1 MEGQIYCLLENPKL
15 LLKWEVLRNDMHWL
29 FDCFGFPLL
38 GSFTYWGQNAVL
50 ALPIYLSVIFLTY
63 PSADSSVPT
72 VRTNISKSF
81 CQLFGGKKLRYV
93 NKKLNLW
100 RKMWEIV
107 MMISSVIGAAG
118 FSQWSFMSRF
128 RLFGKN
134 PNPTDFVGLSDIDY
148 NFVIIIV
155 ESLIWTVLSQE
166 SGDMNADFCCR
177 S

>member
-1 MEGQIYCLLENPKL
+1 
-15 LLKWEVLRNDMHWL
+15 
-29 FDCFGFPLL
+29 
-38 GSFTYWGQNAVL
+38 
-50 ALPIYLSVIFLTY
+50 
-63 PSADSSVPT
+63 
-72 VRTNISKSF
+72 
-81 CQLFGGKKLRYV
+81 
-93 NKKLNLW
+93 
-100 RKMWEIV
+100 

-128 RLFGKN
+128 RLFSKN

-166 SGDMNADFCCR
+166 SVDMNADFCCR